1 MNIYKV
7 YTLLTDEWPNINFE
21 IEDESDERL
30 VLTAE
35 TSAKNLFDDEIL
47 IRVVIYSSGTNH
59 VFFVLDQLEP
69 SLKAYQ
75 LINDFNENQSW
86 AKAYIMES
94 SSGKHYLKIHYAFL
108 NSSDEQDASDSISY
122 ALDDLVSDETLQDLK
137 PLTDLTR

>member
-1 MNIYKV
+1 M
-7 YTLLTDEWPNINFE
+7 
-21 IEDESDERL
+21 
-30 VLTAE
+30 
-35 TSAKNLFDDEIL
+35 
-47 IRVVIYSSGTNH
+47 
-59 VFFVLDQLEP
+59 
-69 SLKAYQ
+69 
-75 LINDFNENQSW
+75 INDFNENQSW

>member
-7 YTLLTDEWPNINFE
+7 YTLLTDEWHSINFE

-30 VLTAE
+30 VLNAE
-35 TSAKNLFDDEIL
+35 TSAKNLFNDEIL
-47 IRVVIYSSGTNH
+47 IRVVIYSSGTIH

-86 AKAYIMES
+86 AKAYIMEA

-137 PLTDLTR
+137 PLTDLTK